1 MQMAK
6 DTKKQKAYDDEAL
19 VTAIAA
25 GEMAYSQ
32 IARKFG
38 ISRTLVQAIAHGQRR
53 PMLYERIQA
62 ASVAF
67 REQGCRLASRMV
79 TPAIGRLVQL
89 IGPASDA
96 PAEVQRKAAT
106 DLLKFAFGHGLV
118 GRSLMGLACGWGNP
132 DEPAFFGLTPEL
144 REQVLSELGAPLA
157 GEKKDDS

>member
-1 MQMAK
+1 MAK
-6 DTKKQKAYDDEAL
+6 DKTKGYDDEAL

-25 GEMAYSQ
+25 GEMSYSQ
-32 IARKFG
+32 IARKLG
-38 ISRTLVQAIAHGQRR
+38 ISRTLVQAVARGERR

-89 IGPASDA
+89 IGPTSDA
-96 PAEVQRKAAT
+96 PAEVQRKAAV

-118 GRSLMGLACGWGNP
+118 GRSLAGFACQWGNT
-132 DEPAFFGLTPEL
+132 DEPAFFGLSPQL
-144 REQVLSELGAPLA
+144 REQVLSELGAPPKA
-157 GEKKDDS
+157 GEMKDDGE